1 MTDLLYLDDGY
12 LREFSASVADQD
24 GHAVVLTRTA
34 FYTGGGG
41 QPPDLGALRGSG
53 GEARVIDMKREG
65 DRAWHVLEG
74 GAIPPAGQEVH
85 GVLDWERRYAIMR
98 YHSAL
103 HVLVGTVYHLHGAKV
118 TGGAIYPDRARM
130 DFTLEDINKGTVAA
144 IEAETNRVIREGRRI
159 LIRWLS
165 REEFEGADLVR
176 LARDLVPR
184 DVERIR
190 VVEIEGFDA
199 QADGGTHVANT
210 REIGRLVITK
220 TDNKGKFNRR
230 LEIAVV

>member
-1 MTDLLYLDDGY
+1 MTELLYLDDSY
-12 LREFSASVADQD
+12 LREFAASVVSQD
-24 GHAVVLTRTA
+24 GHAVALARTA
-34 FYTGGGG
+34 FYPGGGG
-41 QPPDLGALRGSG
+41 QPPDLGWLRWPG
-53 GEARVIDMKREG
+53 GEARVTDMRREG
-65 DRAWHVLEG
+65 ETVWHVLEAG
-74 GAIPPAGQEVH
+74 PGPIEGQEVR
-85 GVLDWERRYAIMR
+85 GALDWERRYAIMR

-103 HVLVGTVYHLHGAKV
+103 HVMVGAIYHLYGAKV

-130 DFTLEDINKGTVAA
+130 DFALEDLNKDTVTA
-144 IEAETNRVIREGRRI
+144 IEAETNRVIQENRRI
-159 LIRWLS
+159 LVRWMS
-165 REEFEGADLVR
+165 REEFESADLVR

-190 VVEIEGFDA
+190 VLEIEGFDA
-199 QADGGTHVANT
+199 QADGGTHVAST

>member
-1 MTDLLYLDDGY
+1 MTGLLYLEDSY
-12 LREFSASVADQD
+12 LRDFTASVVAQE
-24 GHAVVLTRTA
+24 GQSVALTQTA

-41 QPPDLGALRGSG
+41 QPPDLGWLRWSG
-53 GEARVIDMKREG
+53 GEARVVDIRKEG
-65 DRAWHVLEG
+65 DVAWHILE
-74 GAIPPAGQEVH
+74 ADPTPAVSQEVR
-85 GVLDWERRYAIMR
+85 GALDWERRLAIMR

-103 HVLVGTVYHLHGAKV
+103 HVLVGTVYHLFSAKV

-130 DFTLEDINKGTVAA
+130 DFTLEDLGKEKIAT
-144 IEAETNRVIREGRRI
+144 IEAETNRVIQENRRI
-159 LIRWLS
+159 LVRFMS
-165 REEFEGADLVR
+165 REEFASADLVR

-190 VVEIEGFDA
+190 VIEIEGFDA

-210 REIGRLVITK
+210 REIGRLVITR

-230 LEIAVV
+230 LEISLT